1 MNVDEFFDRLVVQ
14 AVGGDAAAFEQL
26 LVHCHDQLLIEIRRG
41 IPLDYDRHF
50 DAHDILQETFRA
62 AFEALP
68 SLRAQTRAEFAAW
81 ITTIARHQLDN
92 ARHRVRAKKRG
103 GGRAGIALPV
113 NDSNSTAAQLL
124 EYLARSTRSAGS
136 VAGNREYMELMHH
149 ALGQLG
155 TIEQD
160 VLRRRFVEQERHAE
174 IGAALGRTED
184 AVKMI
189 CFRALRRLRA
199 ILPRSSSFSVSPDSI
214 RTEQ

>member
-1 MNVDEFFDRLVVQ
+1 MNVDEFFDKLVI
-14 AVGGDAAAFEQL
+14 GAASGNLASFEQL
-26 LVHCHDQLLIEIRRG
+26 LVHHHDPLLAEIRRG

-50 DAHDILQETFRA
+50 DANDILQETFRA

-68 SLRAQTRAEFAAW
+68 SLRARTSAEFAGW

-103 GGRAGIALPV
+103 GGRAGIALPL

-124 EYLARSTRSAGS
+124 DYLARNTRSAGS
-136 VAGNREYMELMHH
+136 MAANDEYVQLMQR
-149 ALGQLG
+149 AFVQLA
-155 TIEQD
+155 TVEQD
-160 VLRRRFVEQERHAE
+160 VLRRRFVDQERHAD

-199 ILPRSSSFSVSPDSI
+199 ILPRSSSDATSRAPGE
-214 RTEQ
+214 R